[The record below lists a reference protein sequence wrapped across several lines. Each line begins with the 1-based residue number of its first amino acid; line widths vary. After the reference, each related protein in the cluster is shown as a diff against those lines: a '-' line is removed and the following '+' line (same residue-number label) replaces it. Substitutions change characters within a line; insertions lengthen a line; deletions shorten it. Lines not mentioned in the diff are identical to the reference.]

1 MKNIMV
7 IDGAENCVY
16 DIFAT
21 PDDDFALIFPEG
33 TDIAFIEDIER
44 RADADLVFEAL
55 KRTWPNRI
63 AKREAVGITGSCS
76 TSCTPSASTT
86 QLCAMRKLSI
96 PAVRLSV
103 SNTPQPV
110 WPNDGPD
117 SQ

>member
-33 TDIAFIEDIER
+33 MDIAFIEDIER
-44 RADADLVFEAL
+44 RVDADLVFEAL

-63 AKREAVGITGSCS
+63 AKREAVGVHGIVFYQLYAKRKYYPTLRDEEAINPGGS
-76 TSCTPSASTT
+76 A
-86 QLCAMRKLSI
+86 LR
-96 PAVRLSV
+96 
-103 SNTPQPV
+103 
-110 WPNDGPD
+110 
-117 SQ
+117 